1 MSKKG
6 IIFDLDGTM
15 WDASHSN
22 APAWNVEL
30 ARHKEIEKRITVED
44 IQSYMG
50 KTMEEIAPIALP
62 DMDIKKSLPIIKK
75 CGKEEIKALREH
87 GGILYPKL
95 EETLIKLKEKY
106 HLYIVSNC
114 EDGYVQAFLDYH
126 KMNEH
131 FEDIEMAGRTGK
143 SKAENI
149 LLIMERNSLK
159 EAIYVGDTDGDY
171 NSAKTAG
178 IPFVLAEYGFGKVED
193 AKYKI
198 SSFEKLIELVDGI
211 FGQEFIK

>member
-1 MSKKG
+1 MAKKG

-30 ARHKEIEKRITVED
+30 ARHENIEKRITVDD

-50 KTMEEIAPIALP
+50 KTMEEIAPIVLP
-62 DMDIKKSLPIIKK
+62 DMDIEESLPILKK
-75 CGKEEIKALREH
+75 CGEEEIKALRAH

-114 EDGYVQAFLDYH
+114 QDGYVQAFLDYH

-149 LLIMERNSLK
+149 TLIMKRNGL
-159 EAIYVGDTDGDY
+159 EQAVYVGDTDGDC
-171 NSAKTAG
+171 NSAKAAG
-178 IPFVLAEYGFGKVED
+178 IPFVLAEYGFGYVECPE
-193 AKYKI
+193 YVI
-198 SSFEKLIELVDGI
+198 NSFEELGKMSDII
-211 FGQEFIK
+211 FEKEFIA